1 MPLLQIRTNAEPLMP
16 ERRELVAE
24 ASRTVAKMVGKP
36 EKYVMVDLSV
46 AQTMSFGGS
55 DEPLCLMT
63 LRSLGLQEDQTAEFS
78 RVLTDLIATHLRIS
92 PGRVYIEFASPPR
105 HMWGYNGGTF
115 G

>member
-1 MPLLQIRTNAEPLMP
+1 MPLLEIRTNAEPLLP
-16 ERRELVAE
+16 ERRELLAE
-24 ASRTVAKMVGKP
+24 ASRTVAEMVGKP

-55 DEPLCLMT
+55 DEPLCL
-63 LRSLGLQEDQTAEFS
+63 LRLKSLGLPEDRTAEFS
-78 RVLTDLIATHLRIS
+78 RLLTSLVTAHLQV
-92 PGRVYIEFASPPR
+92 PADRVYIEFASPPR